1 MKKMI
6 DSVPL
11 RFAFAALLILM
22 AYGCKKGSDEPLPV
36 KDGDGNIYTTVK
48 IGTMEWLDENL
59 KTTSYN
65 DGTPIPL
72 VSDNSGWNALAT
84 PGYCWYNND
93 EAASKNVYGA
103 LYNWYAV
110 NTGKLCPAG
119 WRVASD
125 NDWKELELALG
136 MSQAD
141 VDDIYYRG
149 TNEGSKLAGN
159 SSLWIDGAL
168 ENDPGFGGSGFG
180 AVPGGFR
187 VGQGMYLNVGNFVDW
202 WTSTEDDDNSAWYRG
217 IWYNSTTIYR
227 DGGGS
232 KKSGFAVRCVKK

>member
-1 MKKMI
+1 MKELIK
-6 DSVPL
+6 SFPL
-11 RFAFAALLILM
+11 RFALTALIMLI
-22 AYGCKKGSDEPLPV
+22 ACSCKKGNDEPLPV
-36 KDGDGNIYTTVK
+36 KDGDGNIYTTVM
-48 IGTMEWLDENL
+48 IGTMEWLGENL
-59 KTTSYN
+59 KSTSYN
-65 DGTPIPL
+65 DGTSIPF
-72 VSDNSGWNALAT
+72 VSGNSEWLALAT

-93 EAASKNVYGA
+93 EAANKDVYGA

-119 WRVASD
+119 WRVPSD
-125 NDWKELELALG
+125 NDWKELELTLG

-149 TNEGSKLAGN
+149 TNEGSMLAG
-159 SSLWIDGAL
+159 SASLWVNGAL
-168 ENDPGFGGSGFG
+168 ESDSEFDSSGFD

-187 VGQGMYLNVGNFVDW
+187 VAQGMYLNAGSFVDC

-217 IWYNSTTIYR
+217 IWFNSSAIYR

-232 KKSGFAVRCVKK
+232 KKSGFAVRCVKN